1 LLSALLLAG
10 ILLCISRAQAQKQHA
25 NEDKPVILAGRVLA
39 EVETGMSTGTGLG
52 PRAVEFIFE
61 IEKAEAPVR
70 SVEISY
76 QFFNRDGRLPKS
88 FYDHSN
94 LYELRVVRDKK
105 CDVSVDDI
113 SWWKNMDVEGNPM
126 PRTYR
131 LNFLDAFPEDM
142 LNPNT
147 VLPCY
152 VLHAGDYKVRE

>member
-1 LLSALLLAG
+1 
-10 ILLCISRAQAQKQHA
+10 
-25 NEDKPVILAGRVLA
+25 
-39 EVETGMSTGTGLG
+39 MSTGTGLG

-61 IEKAEAPVR
+61 IEKAGAPVR

-76 QFFNRDGRLPKS
+76 QFFSRDGRLPSS
-88 FYDHSN
+88 FYDHSK
-94 LYELRVVRDKK
+94 LYELHVVRDRR

-113 SWWKNMDVEGNPM
+113 SWWKNLDVEGNAL

-142 LNPNT
+142 LNPNA